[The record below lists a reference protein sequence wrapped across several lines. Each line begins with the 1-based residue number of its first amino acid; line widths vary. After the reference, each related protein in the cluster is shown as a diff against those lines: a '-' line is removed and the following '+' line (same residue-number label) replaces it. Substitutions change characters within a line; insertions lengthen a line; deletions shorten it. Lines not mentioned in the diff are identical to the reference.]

1 MQITQHMHLIRGIE
15 RLRYGEMYNSS
26 SSCETGGRKEK
37 TKKMKM
43 REERKERRGTEFR
56 GPVGDVA
63 PNPLMRRKD
72 DDSNA
77 GSSLDR
83 EVRLRGIMSSLG
95 KTQQEIGTGAL
106 TRFLLLN
113 TAIRNRVTC
122 TWQLTPNMQRTVKNV
137 TRKLVIKRN

>member
-1 MQITQHMHLIRGIE
+1 
-15 RLRYGEMYNSS
+15 
-26 SSCETGGRKEK
+26 
-37 TKKMKM
+37 MKM
-43 REERKERRGTEFR
+43 REERKERRGRDFR

-63 PNPLMRRKD
+63 PNPLIRRKD
-72 DDSNA
+72 DDSSA

-83 EVRLRGIMSSLG
+83 KVRLRGIMSSLG

-122 TWQLTPNMQRTVKNV
+122 TWQLTPNMQSTIKNV
-137 TRKLVIKRN
+137 TRKLVTREN